1 MKDRQRRCKCC
12 KLRAYGHNLCTLCF
26 RALAMIQAAQQ
37 DFRPDVF
44 DAAYPIRQ
52 ARLPELTRR
61 AELLLP
67 LFPNKRGGG

>member
-1 MKDRQRRCKCC
+1 
-12 KLRAYGHNLCTLCF
+12 
-26 RALAMIQAAQQ
+26 MIQAAQQ